1 MSDIV
6 YIPYKT
12 PILEEA
18 ERKGNH
24 IYNGLDMFVYQGA
37 ESFKIWT
44 NKDADINSMKT
55 AVLQQLKENNICLLA
70 NKKRYLRSL
79 AHNIDPIFQIG
90 KGGINENMIKQI
102 DDTLENR
109 ELIKVHVLQN
119 NFDDKKLAETLSEA
133 TRSELVQVIGSMIVI
148 YRESKDNKEIELP

>member
-24 IYNGLDMFVYQGA
+24 IYNGLNMLFQVQ

-55 AVLQQLKENNICLLA
+55 AVLQQLKGE
-70 NKKRYLRSL
+70 
-79 AHNIDPIFQIG
+79 
-90 KGGINENMIKQI
+90 
-102 DDTLENR
+102 
-109 ELIKVHVLQN
+109 
-119 NFDDKKLAETLSEA
+119 
-133 TRSELVQVIGSMIVI
+133 
-148 YRESKDNKEIELP
+148 

>member
-37 ESFKIWT
+37 E
-44 NKDADINSMKT
+44 
-55 AVLQQLKENNICLLA
+55 L
-70 NKKRYLRSL
+70 
-79 AHNIDPIFQIG
+79 
-90 KGGINENMIKQI
+90 
-102 DDTLENR
+102 
-109 ELIKVHVLQN
+109 
-119 NFDDKKLAETLSEA
+119 
-133 TRSELVQVIGSMIVI
+133 
-148 YRESKDNKEIELP
+148 